1 MSSGAFRKKKV
12 YFSQVS
18 NSALRDNS
26 LSLKAKGLYS
36 IIQSYITIEN
46 FTLYKNTLIKACK
59 ESKTAFENAWKEL
72 KVQGYLKQ
80 YKIQSSNGTF
90 YYEYELLD
98 EKKQES
104 PEKITRIQTHKT
116 QVVDNPL
123 HGGTG
128 VYNNTDKTNTE
139 SNNTDYSLHR
149 LNVDDTYTKANAI
162 CADSSFPDYEMIN
175 QFYQTYLKTLKCY
188 GYRQKRIKKENE
200 ENILFGIGTIY
211 QSGIDF
217 EMWKECV
224 NDYIGNLPK
233 DNDGDIQCF
242 LKASSRYFG
251 VRLDEEA

>member
-1 MSSGAFRKKKV
+1 MSSGAFRKKKI

-26 LSLKAKGLYS
+26 LSLKAKGLYA

-98 EKKQES
+98 AKEQKNS
-104 PEKITRIQTHKT
+104 DKITRIQTHKT
-116 QVVDNPL
+116 QGVDIPL
-123 HGGTG
+123 YGEAG
-128 VYNNTDKTNTE
+128 VYNNTDLNNTN
-139 SNNTDYSLHR
+139 SNNTDYSLHQ
-149 LNVDDTYTKANAI
+149 LNVDDVYAKANAI

-175 QFYQTYLKTLKCY
+175 QFYQTYLKILKYYCH
-188 GYRQKRIKKENE
+188 RQKRIRKENV
-200 ENILFGIGTIY
+200 ENIFFDIGTIY
-211 QSGIDF
+211 QSGVDF
-217 EMWKECV
+217 EMWKDCAE
-224 NDYIGNLPK
+224 DYISNLPK
-233 DNDGDIQCF
+233 GNDGDIQCF
-242 LKASSRYFG
+242 LKASPRYFN
-251 VRLDEEA
+251 VRLDEQA

>member
-139 SNNTDYSLHR
+139 SNNTDYSLHQ
-149 LNVDDTYTKANAI
+149 LNVDGIYTKADAI
-162 CADSSFPDYEMIN
+162 CADSSLPDYEMIN
-175 QFYQTYLKTLKCY
+175 KFYQAYLKALKYY
-188 GYRQKRIKKENE
+188 GYRQKRIKKENAE
-200 ENILFGIGTIY
+200 DILFDIGTII
-211 QSGIDF
+211 QSGVDF

-233 DNDGDIQCF
+233 GNDGDIQCF
-242 LKASSRYFG
+242 LKASPRYFMIS
-251 VRLDEEA
+251 LDGAQ